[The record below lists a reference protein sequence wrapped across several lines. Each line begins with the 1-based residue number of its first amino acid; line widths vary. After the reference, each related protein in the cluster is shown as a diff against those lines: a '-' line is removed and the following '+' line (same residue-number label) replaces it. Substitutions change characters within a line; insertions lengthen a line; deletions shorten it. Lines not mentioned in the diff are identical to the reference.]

1 MGVCPTDLF
10 RSLLC
15 CLPQNPKDLAAH
27 VSSLSSSPNS
37 LIFFPPLCSPSGGDV
52 DEERVPKNPPFTAYL
67 GNLPYEINEEDIKRF
82 FSKMTVK
89 NVRIP
94 KEGGDSGRVKG
105 FAYAEFSTRQ
115 ELIDGLS
122 MNNEVKDWMR
132 CVCAVVCCL

>member
-1 MGVCPTDLF
+1 MALHFSPTP
-10 RSLLC
+10 LL
-15 CLPQNPKDLAAH
+15 D
-27 VSSLSSSPNS
+27 V
-37 LIFFPPLCSPSGGDV
+37 FPPLSFPPGGDV

-67 GNLPYEINEEDIKRF
+67 GNLPYEINEDEIKRF

-122 MNNEVKDWMR
+122 MNNEVED
-132 CVCAVVCCL
+132 